1 MFTILDWKD
10 ESTNTPDIS
19 LGLRRAGTW
28 TRLPCPG
35 SQPGQDVNSLYLGYK
50 IPASRPPISAQ
61 GSPQPNYDSSY
72 VAPTGASSPGE
83 LEEATQAET
92 TEVTETVE
100 AIETIKYYRNYKIK
114 IKSSHNQHKSDERRK
129 SGEFGER
136 RE

>member
-1 MFTILDWKD
+1 MISRRVSLLPEPAKRGAREKKLAFVQNVPHTPPENIQMFTILDWKD
-10 ESTNTPDIS
+10 GSTNTPDIS

-61 GSPQPNYDSSY
+61 GSPQPKLNISY

-83 LEEATQAET
+83 LEEAT
-92 TEVTETVE
+92 
-100 AIETIKYYRNYKIK
+100 
-114 IKSSHNQHKSDERRK
+114 
-129 SGEFGER
+129 
-136 RE
+136 